1 MAICRLS
8 LMTPRRRIRSLEA
21 HVADIRQTQ
30 TVIQNTLL
38 EIASHLRGGAP
49 FHSRSPSFPVF
60 AHQSPSAL
68 SMGSPSVSTPS
79 ASASHPPQLMLDT
92 SHAGPTSPSSNGTVT
107 QGSGPMSATLGSNT
121 HRPNRD
127 PTQTHYRSPSLGAT
141 GRRPVSQHDIHNT
154 QLSASGNLM
163 YPPPN
168 PPTHRLPAQG
178 TTLPPF
184 SSIESM
190 GPPRTQ
196 PSNVSSMR
204 YNPVEGSQAARA
216 VHRTANGQEATIG
229 TKRAAPT
236 SSNVTSADSSDV
248 EDDDGELP
256 ASGLVAPWEVLRG
269 LADVAI
275 QRAAKVRRSTVMS

>member
-1 MAICRLS
+1 
-8 LMTPRRRIRSLEA
+8 
-21 HVADIRQTQ
+21 
-30 TVIQNTLL
+30 
-38 EIASHLRGGAP
+38 
-49 FHSRSPSFPVF
+49 
-60 AHQSPSAL
+60 
-68 SMGSPSVSTPS
+68 MGSPSVSTPS
-79 ASASHPPQLMLDT
+79 ATASHPPQLMLDT

-121 HRPNRD
+121 HRTNRD
-127 PTQTHYRSPSLGAT
+127 PPGTHYRSPSLGAT
-141 GRRPVSQHDIHNT
+141 GRRPVSQHDIHNS

-184 SSIESM
+184 STLESM

-196 PSNVSSMR
+196 TSNVSSMR
-204 YNPVEGSQAARA
+204 YNPAEGSQATRA
-216 VHRTANGQEATIG
+216 VHRAVNGQEASIG

-236 SSNVTSADSSDV
+236 SSTATSADSSDV

-275 QRAAKVRRSTVMS
+275 QRAAKVRQSLSCPDAHADHQLRTSGERRRRERAPQSRPDAVPGPASASTV